1 MSASPPCATPPSAGP
16 APPTS
21 ANQALV
27 PDTLLAAANM
37 RRLLEVY
44 RSLAPLTI
52 GGPSSTSLETP
63 GSHQLP
69 GRPPPPPP
77 PTDPRLLRKFAP
89 YPWLMGPV
97 FPPPGLQSPH
107 MSSPWTS
114 GNKPESGE
122 AAPGP
127 SHRKRHSSS
136 DSGTSG
142 QRPGRPGPLA
152 CGSPGPGSAPPVFS
166 PRDKESSRLRHFV
179 TLVCSQAGQCEVS
192 VMQCARLVY
201 NVVIL
206 ASFKIT

>member
-1 MSASPPCATPPSAGP
+1 MSASPPCATPPSGP
-16 APPTS
+16 APS
-21 ANQALV
+21 GSNQAIV

-63 GSHQLP
+63 G
-69 GRPPPPPP
+69 RPPQLPPP

-107 MSSPWTS
+107 MSASGTS
-114 GNKPESGE
+114 FLGPKPDSSE

-136 DSGTSG
+136 DSGLGG
-142 QRPGRPGPLA
+142 QRLARPGPLT
-152 CGSPGPGSAPPVFS
+152 CGSPGPGSAQAPVFS
-166 PRDKESSRLRHFV
+166 PRDKESSRSRHFV
-179 TLVCSQAGQCEVS
+179 TMVCSQA
-192 VMQCARLVY
+192 
-201 NVVIL
+201 
-206 ASFKIT
+206 